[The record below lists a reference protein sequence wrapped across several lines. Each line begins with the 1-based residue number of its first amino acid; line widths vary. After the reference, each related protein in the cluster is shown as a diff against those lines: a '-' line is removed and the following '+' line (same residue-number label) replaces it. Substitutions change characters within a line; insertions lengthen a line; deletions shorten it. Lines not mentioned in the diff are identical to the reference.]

1 VAELTMFD
9 SASPWDE
16 VRLSNIKNKHNGIAV
31 TVYVRGTPGGF
42 RHASAADVQ
51 LALKHGLGV
60 VPGAEWYSDAFNDAD
75 LPQMR
80 AYAVEAKE
88 STLALGFPD
97 DGSVSLHMAWDY
109 QIPLFDLKRQYDHF
123 RVMQDVFGDT
133 FRGNVYGQD
142 SFIQLLG
149 DNGWGDDRGHWL
161 LASTWGLPNYN
172 IGSPYVAAC
181 QAHHAN
187 GDWWPAPVAATD
199 ISTVTQPDKLGAW
212 WPEGSEYGDMSLS
225 PDDKQWMK
233 DFARSIQ
240 QDDRAWMK
248 DQIETQTRQEV
259 RDAFKAALTGQ
270 DSGAYTHDAFPLWVR
285 EPGLRDLVAQAARQS
300 DPDAVAAKVVAAVK
314 ALPGGGSNVDQ
325 ATMEAAVRNVL
336 KQGVGPTSV

>member
-1 VAELTMFD
+1 MAVPDGTVEVCDLCASDHSPDRRSESVAELTMFD

-51 LALKHGLGV
+51 LA
-60 VPGAEWYSDAFNDAD
+60 
-75 LPQMR
+75 
-80 AYAVEAKE
+80 
-88 STLALGFPD
+88 FPD